1 MGDVQ
6 SDATI
11 TVWLDQLPTAPV
23 TVQSVKDWVAEVER
37 LNIPSDTKLEECVIS
52 VCFRSTILEPTYSES
67 DLGVE
72 GIDILVGMPR

>member
-1 MGDVQ
+1 MSNVK

-11 TVWLDQLPTAPV
+11 GVYLDSNGA
-23 TVQSVKDWVAEVER
+23 TVQDVRDWLAEVDR
-37 LNIPSDTKLEECVIS
+37 LHIPNDTVLDECILAL
-52 VCFRSTILEPTYSES
+52 FYRSQILEPTHAES